1 MSFVGRW
8 LLVAIHLIDDNPTP
22 LMGRVTQCDYY
33 ADSLY
38 KIVIELVRLSP
49 GDPAHRWAQGRDR
62 R

>member
-1 MSFVGRW
+1 
-8 LLVAIHLIDDNPTP
+8 
-22 LMGRVTQCDYY
+22 MGRVTQCDYY